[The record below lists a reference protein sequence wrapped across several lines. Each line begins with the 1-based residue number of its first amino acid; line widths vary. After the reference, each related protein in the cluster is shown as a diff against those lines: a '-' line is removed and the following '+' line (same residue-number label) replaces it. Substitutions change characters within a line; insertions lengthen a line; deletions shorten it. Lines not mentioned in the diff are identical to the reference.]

1 MTSNRTILESD
12 EQALKNGLD
21 EMYKQVS
28 HALDKAIQSLRDC
41 DVDIAAQV
49 IAEDSLVN
57 EWQHKIE
64 EIGVQ
69 TIARQQPVAGD
80 LRKLM
85 TDIFISMELERI
97 ADHAVA
103 IARVVLKLEQV
114 PAEQYL
120 QSISAMAEKCKA
132 MLKEVMQAY
141 DETDDQLARNVAAMD
156 DEIDRAEEA
165 ITNLVMREISGEP
178 THNNVSTYLLWISH
192 NLERIGDR
200 ITNIAER
207 VIYMAT
213 SVTPEL
219 NR

>member
-12 EQALKNGLD
+12 EQALKTELD
-21 EMYKQVS
+21 AMYGRVS
-28 HALDKAIQSLRDC
+28 LALDKAIQSLRDC
-41 DVDIAAQV
+41 NVDIASQV
-49 IAEDSLVN
+49 IAEDSIINSL
-57 EWQHKIE
+57 QHKIE
-64 EIGVQ
+64 EIGIQ
-69 TIARQQPVAGD
+69 TIARQQPVASD

-85 TDIFISMELERI
+85 TDIFVSMELERI

-103 IARVVLKLEQV
+103 IARIVLKLELV

-120 QSISAMAEKCKA
+120 QPISAMAEKCKA

-156 DEIDRAEEA
+156 DEIDRAEEE
-165 ITNLVMREISGEP
+165 IINLMMRKIAGEP
-178 THNNVSTYLLWISH
+178 TLYNVSTYLLWITH

-213 SVTPEL
+213 SETPEL

>member
-28 HALDKAIQSLRDC
+28 HALDKAIQSLRDY
-41 DVDIAAQV
+41 DVDSAAQV

-80 LRKLM
+80 LRKIM
-85 TDIFISMELERI
+85 ADIFVSMELERI

-103 IARVVLKLEQV
+103 IAAVVLKLEV
-114 PAEQYL
+114 EPAERYVQP
-120 QSISAMAEKCKA
+120 IIGMGDKCKA
-132 MLKEVMQAY
+132 MLKAIMEAFDGT
-141 DETDDQLARNVAAMD
+141 DEQLARDVAAMD
-156 DEIDRAEEA
+156 DEIDGAEEG
-165 ITNLVMREISGEP
+165 INDSLMQEMSGEAENVRIC
-178 THNNVSTYLLWISH
+178 THLLWITH
-192 NLERIGDR
+192 NLERIADR
-200 ITNIAER
+200 VTNIAER